1 MKKIVIAVLAV
12 VAFANARIML
22 ENNNAC
28 KDDSGKPVNSCQIS
42 LSEFSFGQNFELSG
56 VNMFFFGSEDLLVS
70 KSAFPAAVGFPEDVT
85 GEAPSLPIRF
95 FIMSD
100 NAAYNSAMSLVHT
113 AYASKATITVIFMN
127 PISDVFK
134 NNTEYSKSSSKGH
147 TCYVNYDNANKPNSI
162 NCPIMAITLSQ
173 N

>member
-42 LSEFSFGQNFELSG
+42 LSEFSFGQNFETSG
-56 VNMFFFGSEDLLVS
+56 ANMFFFGSEDLLVS
-70 KSAFPAAVGFPEDVT
+70 KSAIPADVT

-127 PISDVFK
+127 PIAKVFE